1 MSKQIIWDLI
11 AKKLS
16 GEASAEELGQL
27 ENLLK
32 ADPDTHYSMQTLADL
47 WHHATPDTEDA
58 HLAFS
63 LHKARMNE
71 MGIDTASEQDPLFSH
86 INTDNTIRH
95 NRAKK
100 LFFLALACI
109 LAFFTGLHYWPS
121 LFPVQAA
128 TNTVGAPLADK
139 SEVSTKYGS
148 RTKLLLPDGTQVW
161 LNSGSKL
168 SYDKSYG
175 NGIREVALSGE
186 AYFDVVKN
194 PSLPFLIHASSIDI
208 KVLGTAFNVKSF
220 PNEKNTE
227 TSLIRGSIEVT
238 LKNRSSE
245 KIILKPN
252 EKLITSNEELVK
264 ETAAETGRETEPAR
278 PDAAKEA
285 APLVL
290 VSHLTYE
297 PHDSTVVETSWMDNK
312 LIFRSETFEEL
323 ALKMERW
330 YGVTIHFAQEE
341 IKPKRLNGIF
351 ENESIQQALKAL
363 QLITPFNY
371 TINKNEILIS
381 SK

>member
-1 MSKQIIWDLI
+1 MSKNAIWDLI

-16 GEASAEELGQL
+16 GEASIEELSQL
-27 ENLLK
+27 ENLLR
-32 ADPDTHYSMQTLADL
+32 ANPEMHYPIQTVADL

-63 LHKARMNE
+63 VHAERMKQL
-71 MGIDTASEQDPLFSH
+71 GIDIEPPTAYPFDIEVNPGRKRKLLLASLSVLFV
-86 INTDNTIRH
+86 
-95 NRAKK
+95 
-100 LFFLALACI
+100 LFI
-109 LAFFTGLHYWPS
+109 GYYSWPAFFP
-121 LFPVQAA
+121 AA
-128 TNTVGAPLADK
+128 PKTAARALADK
-139 SEVSTKYGS
+139 SEISTKYGS

-168 SYDKSYG
+168 SYDKTYG

-194 PSLPFLIHASSIDI
+194 PSLPFVIHTSSINI

-220 PNEKNTE
+220 PGEKNTE

-238 LKNRSSE
+238 FKNRPSE

-252 EKLITSNEELVK
+252 EKLITANEEPVK
-264 ETAAETGRETEPAR
+264 DAEPAGE
-278 PDAAKEA
+278 PAEKAKLVMAKEPVKA
-285 APLVL
+285 EPLVL

-297 PHDSTVVETSWMDNK
+297 PRDSTVIETSWMDNK

-323 ALKMERW
+323 AVKMERW
-330 YGVTIHFAQEE
+330 YGVNIRFADEE

-351 ENESIQQALKAL
+351 ENESVQQALNAL
-363 QLITPFNY
+363 QLVTHFTY
-371 TINKNEILIS
+371 TINKNEIVIS